1 MSCAVDE
8 FAVAITVLSV
18 IGIADELNERISQED
33 RNLLFSWFASVWTS
47 EDDNRLN
54 EEMIKVLENKLK
66 ELKGI

>member
-18 IGIADELNERISQED
+18 IGVADELNERISQED
-33 RNLLFSWFASVWTS
+33 RNLLFAWFASVWTS
-47 EDDNRLN
+47 EDDNRLT
-54 EEMIKVLENKLK
+54 EEMIKVLDNKLK